1 MQEPNTNI
9 VVRVG
14 DKINSIVC
22 NLAPIACG
30 LFTIASAWAGL
41 SVYGAITFAHVCG
54 RDGVRILRAASPLKL
69 FLAMPVIPLVLVLV
83 RVRVAVRLRVT
94 RHTNGQPVEVC
105 APITSWLKWR
115 LQEAVNNEVFGQPS
129 SDEEES
135 EDGEFMEV
143 VVEQREHEQ
152 EQEQPNNE
160 FDLQVRKKSFG
171 GYVCRLI

>member
-1 MQEPNTNI
+1 MQSRVTFLWLIVYFRPKTPYIVQEPNTNI

-14 DKINSIVC
+14 DKIGSIVC

-94 RHTNGQPVEVC
+94 RHANGQPVEVSRANC
-105 APITSWLKWR
+105 R
-115 LQEAVNNEVFGQPS
+115 S
-129 SDEEES
+129 SY
-135 EDGEFMEV
+135 GV
-143 VVEQREHEQ
+143 Y
-152 EQEQPNNE
+152 
-160 FDLQVRKKSFG
+160 RK
-171 GYVCRLI
+171 L